1 MAVTMPVRTATDAAA
16 DAGRI
21 RPARVS
27 VSSFDGC
34 STRYSSSGS
43 SEMSMCFSRSSMVER
58 YSQPPGIDDPLQEL
72 LCPLLAGLR
81 EDLTGSPFLENPAL
95 VEEADAVRNVPGES
109 HLVGCDQHRHA
120 SLRKLA
126 DHLQHLGD

>member
-34 STRYSSSGS
+34 RTRYSSSGS

-58 YSQPPGIDDPLQEL
+58 YSQASRIDDPLQEL
-72 LCPLLAGLR
+72 PRPLLTGR
-81 EDLTGSPFLENPAL
+81 GEDLCGRPFLEDPAL
-95 VEEADAVRNVPGES
+95 VQEAHPVRDVTREP
-109 HLVGCDQHRHA
+109 
-120 SLRKLA
+120 
-126 DHLQHLGD
+126 